1 MRSGKLL
8 QPRKPLPV
16 PEGSVDNENRE
27 QSLTKDSDMLAD
39 DTTVVD
45 SALGKPTIKRSNDR
59 LLTNLQLDEM
69 IRDGDLHMILD
80 NDEEVLPVPHP
91 VDPGIQSPSI
101 SHNFHLRRKQSLAVR
116 KGLDHALDE
125 LSPAESDHGAKDTT
139 TASARQMTQRED
151 KDSMSPAPL
160 PTRVDKSIRGVSC
173 VPADEEEEEVVDDDE
188 HVIDDE
194 QDLDTGKVPGQL
206 PQEAIRKAL
215 ALGEKTQ
222 QEAKKIAKE
231 YGKDVQTILIAAGL
245 TQKATRSE
253 NSWNLHQSWYKEK
266 FPKSIE
272 TSTMDWKKEQQAHWK
287 VHRDETEHPQLWKE
301 ICELLDEIFSNRDKS
316 SKAIST
322 HIMAVRNAFASSAE
336 YYSRLEDIH
345 VGGLV
350 IYVGAD
356 DKARQALGIFGG
368 SLIKDL
374 VNEQQADL
382 KRLIDYATMVI
393 KYKLIDPTASVP
405 SFPQITAQK
414 YDPDLH
420 CDDGEGVRD
429 RNCRVAPLMML
440 DKFEAVHIAHEGK
453 NISWKTM
460 LNSLYIHQLQ
470 VIDWP
475 AGVPPIGCDFVFKDL
490 NTGELKA
497 LVDYGAELVR
507 VETKEK
513 KRNKNAVKIPDNEF
527 KFEPWSDDAKAIFER
542 EDNEMFNITLV
553 TDTEGKVLR
562 TLMDCVAF
570 MKNLP
575 DGVVPP
581 RAATPLVDAPTVL
594 DLPPSSPM
602 QWDPSPPRREFLQ
615 LLPSR
620 SRPIPVPT
628 KVHHRQPT
636 EAFVQHT
643 SRPTAMP
650 RTSRPEPARSLTTQP
665 DSHHRAPQ
673 KVPAAPP
680 TRKRRWDDESEGE
693 HGLQRHRTRL
703 PRVYESPSPPPI
715 RQRHQYSY
723 SHTSNAVA
731 GSLRLNTNDWKSKSP
746 EVYYDDDGFDGEFH
760 EPSD

>member
-1 MRSGKLL
+1 MHSGK
-8 QPRKPLPV
+8 PRKPLPV
-16 PEGSVDNENRE
+16 PKGSVDDENHE
-27 QSLTKDSDMLAD
+27 QSLTKDSDMLAQTIQD
-39 DTTVVD
+39 DMTVVD
-45 SALGKPTIKRSNDR
+45 SALGKPTIKRSDDC

-91 VDPGIQSPSI
+91 VDHGIQSPSI
-101 SHNFHLRRKQSLAVR
+101 SHNFHLRRKQSLA
-116 KGLDHALDE
+116 
-125 LSPAESDHGAKDTT
+125 
-139 TASARQMTQRED
+139 
-151 KDSMSPAPL
+151 
-160 PTRVDKSIRGVSC
+160 
-173 VPADEEEEEVVDDDE
+173 
-188 HVIDDE
+188 
-194 QDLDTGKVPGQL
+194 
-206 PQEAIRKAL
+206 EAIHKAL

-245 TQKATRSE
+245 TQKATQSE

-266 FPKSIE
+266 FPKSVE
-272 TSTMDWKKEQQAHWK
+272 TSTVDWKKEQQAHWK

-301 ICELLDEIFSNRDKS
+301 IS
-316 SKAIST
+316 SYITSQ
-322 HIMAVRNAFASSAE
+322 AE
-336 YYSRLEDIH
+336 YYSRLKDTH

-350 IYVGAD
+350 IYVGVD
-356 DKARQALGIFGG
+356 DKACQASGIFGG

-382 KRLIDYATMVI
+382 KRLIDYATTVI

-420 CDDGEGVRD
+420 CDDGEGVH
-429 RNCRVAPLMML
+429 NCNHHVAPLMML

-475 AGVPPIGCDFVFKDL
+475 ASVPPIGCDFVFKDL

-497 LVDYGAELVR
+497 LVVPYLKRCMGQDYGAELVR

-542 EDNEMFNITLV
+542 EDNDMFNITLV

-575 DGVVPP
+575 DSVVPP
-581 RAATPLVDAPTVL
+581 RAATPLVNAPAVS
-594 DLPPSSPM
+594 DLPPLSPM
-602 QWDPSPPRREFLQ
+602 QWDPSPPHHKVLQ

-628 KVHHRQPT
+628 KVHHYMGLVT
-636 EAFVQHT
+636 IT
-643 SRPTAMP
+643 
-650 RTSRPEPARSLTTQP
+650 RSM
-665 DSHHRAPQ
+665 H
-673 KVPAAPP
+673 
-680 TRKRRWDDESEGE
+680 
-693 HGLQRHRTRL
+693 
-703 PRVYESPSPPPI
+703 
-715 RQRHQYSY
+715 HQYSY
-723 SHTSNAVA
+723 SCTSNAVA
-731 GSLRLNTNDWKSKSP
+731 GSSRLNTNDWKSKSP
-746 EVYYDDDGFDGEFH
+746 EVYYDDDGFDG
-760 EPSD
+760 